1 MQATNLDNSSLRDF
15 LAGLYSQTSGMM
27 LSNINLNST
36 SPTLV
41 AMEMDLDF
49 TLTVDTKELG
59 KKKGEAVKMRGV
71 ALQHW
76 REENEDKGVKTWRIL
91 KEADYFFCCW

>member
-1 MQATNLDNSSLRDF
+1 MT
-15 LAGLYSQTSGMM
+15 

-36 SPTLV
+36 SPALV

-49 TLTVDTKELG
+49 SLTVDSKELG
-59 KKKGEAVKMRGV
+59 RKKRRKVKMRGV

-76 REENEDKGVKTWRIL
+76 REEEDNEKKKWRIW
-91 KEADYFFCCW
+91 KEADYFFVVDK